1 MKNFLRE
8 NWLYIAVPLVI
19 VLVVIV
25 VLVFSG
31 GVETGTV
38 YTIQ

>member
-8 NWLYIAVPLVI
+8 NWLYIVVPLVI
-19 VLVVIV
+19 VLIVIA